1 MEYKTI
7 DCSER
12 SMEEMQMLCGIDD
25 ENIKLLSEAF
35 NGNIIVRSHAI
46 KVEEPIFEAIS
57 TIIEKSFQMIETRD
71 QLSKQDLHYLIQLE
85 KKKILRSFSAKA
97 LSPIAKT
104 RSGKLIY
111 PKTIGQAKLCEAFKE
126 KEIVFATGVAGTGKT
141 YLAVA

>member
-71 QLSKQDLHYLIQLE
+71 QLLKQDLHYLIQLE

-111 PKTIGQAKLCEAFKE
+111 PKTI
-126 KEIVFATGVAGTGKT
+126 
-141 YLAVA
+141 